1 MRLLLSLTFLLS
13 LSFSLAC
20 GGGGS
25 SSRTPATGNLTIRF
39 GTDSFAGYSQAVVSL
54 EKVEGSTDGATWTLL
69 GNVKTTVDLMALQK
83 ATAP

>member
-1 MRLLLSLTFLLS
+1 MRLLLSLTFLVS

-20 GGGGS
+20 GGGS